1 VTRLAAPALA
11 AAVLLAGGCSS
22 SGDPVAAPSPTPS
35 VTASPGAGAASP
47 SACPPADATD
57 FSWPEGVPADL
68 PTPPTA
74 VLGEVTSEANGLTL
88 VRFSTSQSIR
98 DGVVFLVNEL
108 PPAGYTLA
116 RGDAEASEADAP
128 FVKGD
133 VRGVMRIIATGQCT
147 TDWLLA
153 LAAEGPAA
161 GGGSPLLPPRPRR
174 LAPALRLSGRLLNV
188 LRGAG

>member
-1 VTRLAAPALA
+1 MTRLAAPALA
-11 AAVLLAGGCSS
+11 TALLLATGCTS
-22 SGDPVAAPSPTPS
+22 SGEPSAEPSATASATPS
-35 VTASPGAGAASP
+35 APGAQASPGACP
-47 SACPPADATD
+47 SAEATD
-57 FSWPEGVPADL
+57 FSWPEGVPQDL

-74 VLGEVTSEANGLTL
+74 VLSEVTSDPGGLTL

-133 VRGVMRIIATGQCT
+133 VRGVMRIIATGACQ

-153 LAAEGPAA
+153 LAVGGGAA
-161 GGGSPLLPPRPRR
+161 TGGSPLLPP
-174 LAPALRLSGRLLNV
+174 APDASPLPFG
-188 LRGAG
+188 

>member
-1 VTRLAAPALA
+1 MTRLAAPALA
-11 AAVLLAGGCSS
+11 AALLLAAGCASS
-22 SGDPVAAPSPTPS
+22 QEPAAGPAPTPS
-35 VTASPGAGAASP
+35 ATSAPGAGSASPGACPAADP
-47 SACPPADATD
+47 TD
-57 FSWPEGVPADL
+57 FAWPEGVPDDL

-74 VLGEVTSEANGLTL
+74 VLGEVTSEPGGLTL

-133 VRGVMRIIATGQCT
+133 VRGVMRIIATGQCQ

-153 LAAEGPAA
+153 LAAPGGGASS
-161 GGGSPLLPPRPRR
+161 GGSPLLPP
-174 LAPALRLSGRLLNV
+174 APDASPLPFG
-188 LRGAG
+188 